1 MDLKQRKKIINIP
14 KFNYGDD
21 GNSSY
26 NLINNYNGSLQKKY
40 QFSFK
45 SPYDYSLTQSGP
57 LTQNSFSINKPIS
70 IQDGKIGNVGTDNF
84 KEIKGAGIGNEKLSA
99 GIGKGLGAAS
109 AGLSIAQ
116 GMMSSL
122 NVKSQDQIQQ
132 EAGSTN
138 QTIMGVNY
146 DQQNA
151 VDGSQDLKE
160 QNSKGLT
167 NTASSTLSGASAGL
181 SVGGPWGAV
190 IGGAVGLVSGLF
202 GWLGGRSKLRKR
214 IRNAKIQASQTAQ
227 LQRSQAMSKGLQN
240 QYYLDYGD
248 TSTQTLYV

>member
-1 MDLKQRKKIINIP
+1 MDLKQRKRILNMP
-14 KFNYGDD
+14 KFNG
-21 GNSSY
+21 
-26 NLINNYNGSLQKKY
+26 GSN
-40 QFSFK
+40 
-45 SPYDYSLTQSGP
+45 DYSYLDRKVGLNPSQSSVAQDLTQMVGPNAPKGFGDSNYSPLNSYLKNKGISNTSGAS
-57 LTQNSFSINKPIS
+57 N
-70 IQDGKIGNVGTDNF
+70 
-84 KEIKGAGIGNEKLSA
+84 LSA

-167 NTASSTLSGASAGL
+167 NTASSTLSGASAGA
-181 SVGGPWGAV
+181 SIGGPWGAA

>member
-1 MDLKQRKKIINIP
+1 MDLKQRKRILNMP
-14 KFNYGDD
+14 KFNG
-21 GNSSY
+21 
-26 NLINNYNGSLQKKY
+26 GSN
-40 QFSFK
+40 
-45 SPYDYSLTQSGP
+45 DYSYLDRKVGLNPSQSSVAQDLTQMVGP
-57 LTQNSFSINKPIS
+57 NAPKGFVTPGGLLNNKGVS
-70 IQDGKIGNVGTDNF
+70 N
-84 KEIKGAGIGNEKLSA
+84 LST

-167 NTASSTLSGASAGL
+167 NTASSALSGASAGL
-181 SVGGPWGAV
+181 SVGGPWGAA

>member
-1 MDLKQRKKIINIP
+1 MDLKQRKRILNMP
-14 KFNYGDD
+14 KFD
-21 GNSSY
+21 G
-26 NLINNYNGSLQKKY
+26 GSN
-40 QFSFK
+40 
-45 SPYDYSLTQSGP
+45 DYSYLDRKVGLNPSQSSVAQDLVQMVGP
-57 LTQNSFSINKPIS
+57 NVPKGFVTPGGLLNNK
-70 IQDGKIGNVGTDNF
+70 GTSSLS
-84 KEIKGAGIGNEKLSA
+84 GVSKLSA

-160 QNSKGLT
+160 QNSKSLT
-167 NTASSTLSGASAGL
+167 NTASSALSGASAGL
-181 SVGGPWGAV
+181 SVGGPWGAA

>member
-1 MDLKQRKKIINIP
+1 MDLKQRKRILNMP
-14 KFNYGDD
+14 KFNG
-21 GNSSY
+21 
-26 NLINNYNGSLQKKY
+26 GSN
-40 QFSFK
+40 
-45 SPYDYSLTQSGP
+45 DYSYLDRKVGLNPSQSSVAQDLTQMVGP
-57 LTQNSFSINKPIS
+57 NAPKGFGDPNYHLKNKGVS
-70 IQDGKIGNVGTDNF
+70 N
-84 KEIKGAGIGNEKLSA
+84 LSA

-167 NTASSTLSGASAGL
+167 NTASSALSGASAGL
-181 SVGGPWGAV
+181 SVGGPWGAA

>member
-1 MDLKQRKKIINIP
+1 MDLKQRKRILNMP
-14 KFNYGDD
+14 KFDD
-21 GNSSY
+21 GVGSY
-26 NLINNYNGSLQKKY
+26 DGLQQKNY

-45 SPYDYSLTQSGP
+45 SPYDYSLTQRGP

-84 KEIKGAGIGNEKLSA
+84 KEIKGSGIGNEKLSA
-99 GIGKGLGAAS
+99 GIGKGLGVAS
-109 AGLSIAQ
+109 AGLNMAQ

-122 NVKSQDQIQQ
+122 NVKSQNQLQQ
-132 EAGSTN
+132 EVGSTN
-138 QTIMGVNY
+138 QTIMGINY
-146 DQQNA
+146 DQQNQ

-167 NTASSTLSGASAGL
+167 NTASSTLSGATAGL
-181 SVGGPWGAV
+181 SVGGPIGA
-190 IGGAVGLVSGLF
+190 AVGGVLGLASGLF

>member
-1 MDLKQRKKIINIP
+1 MDLKQRKRILNMP
-14 KFNYGDD
+14 KFD
-21 GNSSY
+21 G
-26 NLINNYNGSLQKKY
+26 GSN
-40 QFSFK
+40 
-45 SPYDYSLTQSGP
+45 DYSYLDRKVGLNPSQSSVAQDLVQMVGP
-57 LTQNSFSINKPIS
+57 NAPKGFVTPDGLLNNK
-70 IQDGKIGNVGTDNF
+70 GTSSLS
-84 KEIKGAGIGNEKLSA
+84 GASKLSA

-122 NVKSQDQIQQ
+122 NVKSQDQLQQ

-146 DQQNA
+146 NQQNQ

-167 NTASSTLSGASAGL
+167 NTASSALSGASAGL
-181 SVGGPWGAV
+181 SVGGPWGAA
-190 IGGAVGLVSGLF
+190 IGGAIGLASGLF

-214 IRNAKIQASQTAQ
+214 IRNAKVQASQTAQ

>member
-1 MDLKQRKKIINIP
+1 MDLKQRKRILNMP
-14 KFNYGDD
+14 KFDD
-21 GNSSY
+21 GVGSY
-26 NLINNYNGSLQKKY
+26 DGLQQKKY
-40 QFSFK
+40 QLSFK
-45 SPYDYSLTQSGP
+45 SPYDYSLTQRGP
-57 LTQNSFSINKPIS
+57 LTQNSFSINKPIA
-70 IQDGKIGNVGTDNF
+70 IQDGKIGNIGLDNF
-84 KEIKGAGIGNEKLSA
+84 KKIKGDVIDSEKLSA
-99 GIGKGLGAAS
+99 GIGKGLGVAS
-109 AGLSIAQ
+109 AGLNMAQ

-122 NVKSQDQIQQ
+122 NVKSQNQLQQ

-138 QTIMGVNY
+138 QTIMGINY
-146 DQQNA
+146 DQQNQ

-167 NTASSTLSGASAGL
+167 NTASSTLSGATAGL
-181 SVGGPWGAV
+181 SVGGPIGA
-190 IGGAVGLVSGLF
+190 AVGGVLGLASGLF

>member
-1 MDLKQRKKIINIP
+1 MDLKQRKRILNMP
-14 KFNYGDD
+14 KFD
-21 GNSSY
+21 G
-26 NLINNYNGSLQKKY
+26 GSN
-40 QFSFK
+40 
-45 SPYDYSLTQSGP
+45 DYSYLDRKVGLNPSQSSVAQDLVQMVGP
-57 LTQNSFSINKPIS
+57 NAPKGSVTPGGLLNNKGVS
-70 IQDGKIGNVGTDNF
+70 
-84 KEIKGAGIGNEKLSA
+84 GASNLSA

-122 NVKSQDQIQQ
+122 NVKSQNQLQQ
-132 EAGSTN
+132 EAGTTN
-138 QTIMGVNY
+138 QTIMGINY
-146 DQQNA
+146 DQQNQ

-190 IGGAVGLVSGLF
+190 VGGAIGLASGLF

-214 IRNAKIQASQTAQ
+214 IRNAKVQASQTAQ

>member
-1 MDLKQRKKIINIP
+1 MDLKQRKRILNMP
-14 KFNYGDD
+14 KFD
-21 GNSSY
+21 G
-26 NLINNYNGSLQKKY
+26 GSN
-40 QFSFK
+40 
-45 SPYDYSLTQSGP
+45 DYSYLDRKVGLNPSQSSVAQDLVQMVGP
-57 LTQNSFSINKPIS
+57 NAPKGFVTPGGLLNN
-70 IQDGKIGNVGTDNF
+70 
-84 KEIKGAGIGNEKLSA
+84 KGASSLSA

-122 NVKSQDQIQQ
+122 NVKSQDQLQQ

-146 DQQNA
+146 DQQNQ

-181 SVGGPWGAV
+181 SVGGPIGAAV
-190 IGGAVGLVSGLF
+190 GGAVGLVSGLF
-202 GWLGGRSKLRKR
+202 GWLGGRSKLKKR

-248 TSTQTLYV
+248 TSAQTLYV